1 MEATDRIS
9 EEFGR
14 LVALGRGGVA
24 KCAVAEQVVYYVVAT
39 RCEIDID
46 GFSSVYEQDLNP
58 SEITIL
64 VDGLNAIDENELAAE
79 FGRGFRLLKQN
90 GFYEHLNWNQVSSDV
105 KAEID
110 AIGDRVGDRLW
121 SLDDKLARLL
131 DDNGDRRTSK

>member
-1 MEATDRIS
+1 MDATDRIS

-24 KCAVAEQVVYYVVAT
+24 KCAAAEQVVYYVVAT

-46 GFSSVYEQDLNP
+46 GFSSVYEQHLNP

-64 VDGLNAIDENELAAE
+64 VDGLKAIDENELAAE
-79 FGRGFRLLKQN
+79 FGRGFGLLNQN

-110 AIGDRVGDRLW
+110 VIGDRVGNRLW
-121 SLDDKLARLL
+121 SLDDKLAMLL
-131 DDNGDRRTSK
+131 NENGDRRTSN

>member
-121 SLDDKLARLL
+121 SLDCMATIKNPGN
-131 DDNGDRRTSK
+131 DN